1 MDLEVQIPI
10 ETHISRF
17 LQGFEERKDKI
28 NSRLKDFSN
37 IDKSDQKQIFEELA
51 FCLLTPQSKAKAA
64 DASIRNLKAKDI
76 LFSGNAE
83 EIQQNLTGIRFHIT
97 KSGRIIEAREKFP
110 KFNFDYSN
118 IFNLR
123 SEIVKEFKGIGYKEA
138 SHFLRNIGIGEDIAI
153 LDRHILKNLLKVGV
167 IDEIPKTITPKKYLE
182 MEEKMRIFCQK
193 IGINMAQLDLL
204 FWSEETGEILK

>member
-10 ETHISRF
+10 ETHIFRF

-28 NSRLKDFSN
+28 NARLKDFSN

-138 SHFLRNIGIGEDIAI
+138 SHFLRNIGFGEDIAI